1 MGNKGP
7 HVQTQIFF
15 IFKYASMIDQ
25 CEYLKLTSLLNL
37 NQRRDN
43 NYILQA
49 RVTMDF
55 SMAAWYCV

>member
-25 CEYLKLTSLLNL
+25 PEER
-37 NQRRDN
+37 Q
-43 NYILQA
+43 YILQA